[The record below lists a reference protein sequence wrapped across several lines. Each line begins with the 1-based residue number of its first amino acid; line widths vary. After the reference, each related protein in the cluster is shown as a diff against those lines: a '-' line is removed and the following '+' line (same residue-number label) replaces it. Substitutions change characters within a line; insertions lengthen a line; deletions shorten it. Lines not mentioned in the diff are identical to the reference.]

1 MSFFSWI
8 LCRSMIP
15 MAFFGIGMNHP
26 AFEYNNITITNAWHS
41 SLTSYHVK
49 CCNQVTLALGFPAAI
64 GFLLALVPV
73 GVAGRRAVTP
83 HPPGLLAHRAGGL
96 GQPQIYQPRL
106 HGDPVMRDGSY
117 VTFCAKRIQK
127 VKQNRSRE
135 SIQQCGWVRKDQSWS
150 SIFAADFLH
159 TLN

>member
-1 MSFFSWI
+1 M
-8 LCRSMIP
+8 
-15 MAFFGIGMNHP
+15 
-26 AFEYNNITITNAWHS
+26 NITTLQMLDII
-41 SLTSYHVK
+41 LTSYHVK

-64 GFLLALVPV
+64 RFLLRLVPV
-73 GVAGRRAVTP
+73 SVAGRRPVTP
-83 HPPGLLAHRAGGL
+83 HPPSLLANRAGGL